1 MRCVD
6 VGEVARACTCR
17 VMGGERRVGPLP
29 PHMSVASGDYR
40 HRHICELRDMWECL
54 ATTRG
59 FVSVRVI
66 SEEYDMG
73 SMNDDLPH
81 RGGLLFIVDVH
92 CAWHVAFD
100 ALAHIEL
107 STFALVI
114 GGAKL
119 LAAGF
124 LLCQSHALLHWT
136 AVEYERRVSEALKE
150 CVFLVGA

>member
-17 VMGGERRVGPLP
+17 VMGGERRVGPLCL
-29 PHMSVASGDYR
+29 HLSVARGDYR

-66 SEEYDMG
+66 SEEYHMG
-73 SMNDDLPH
+73 SMNDDLPY

-114 GGAKL
+114 GSSKL
-119 LAAGF
+119 FAAGF
-124 LLCQSHALLHWT
+124 LLCQRHALLH
-136 AVEYERRVSEALKE
+136 
-150 CVFLVGA
+150 

>member
-1 MRCVD
+1 
-6 VGEVARACTCR
+6 
-17 VMGGERRVGPLP
+17 MGGERRVGPLP
-29 PHMSVASGDYR
+29 PHLSVASGDYR

-73 SMNDDLPH
+73 SMNDDLPC
-81 RGGLLFIVDVH
+81 GLLFIVDVH

>member
-1 MRCVD
+1 
-6 VGEVARACTCR
+6 
-17 VMGGERRVGPLP
+17 
-29 PHMSVASGDYR
+29 
-40 HRHICELRDMWECL
+40 
-54 ATTRG
+54 
-59 FVSVRVI
+59 
-66 SEEYDMG
+66 MG
-73 SMNDDLPH
+73 SMNDDLP
-81 RGGLLFIVDVH
+81 GGLLFIVDVH